1 MQKIIKIFP
10 LERTIDFYYIVNANF
25 LKFATDKN
33 AMCVLKYMLRRIK
46 ESENHPITT
55 EIKKHFINSITL
67 NTDKIIQDCYGNYVV
82 QFCYELF
89 GEAKSSG
96 ITEMIIEK
104 FVQFSLQKY
113 SSSVVSKCINIY
125 WTNQQYAVRLKDCLK
140 N

>member
-1 MQKIIKIFP
+1 
-10 LERTIDFYYIVNANF
+10 L
-25 LKFATDKN
+25 
-33 AMCVLKYMLRRIK
+33 
-46 ESENHPITT
+46 
-55 EIKKHFINSITL
+55 INSITL

-89 GEAKSSG
+89 GESRSSG

-113 SSSVVSKCINIY
+113 SSSVVSKCINVY
-125 WTNQQYAVRLKDCLK
+125 WTDHSYAGRLKDSLK